1 MSRYPPERIDTLPAI
16 QALVVAL
23 GNKIKPAARI
33 MGASQSSLYKVLK
46 GENAAPTLD
55 TLAIYGHRIFRET
68 GIRLI
73 FTVTPDFKLHFAV
86 KND

>member
-1 MSRYPPERIDTLPAI
+1 
-16 QALVVAL
+16 
-23 GNKIKPAARI
+23 

-55 TLAIYGHRIFRET
+55 TLAIYGNRIFRET
-68 GIRLI
+68 GIRLV

-86 KND
+86 KNE